1 MKKHYI
7 KQSNPQTIHSLFM
20 LPDLFSSFL
29 LILLQLIHFS
39 NNFHFHYFT
48 SFSFCLS
55 LSLTVSIFFSI
66 HLYLSLFACLTL
78 FLSVSLNLL
87 LSVSLLF
94 YPSLC
99 IHLFPSFCL
108 LLQSPSLCISLCPS
122 MCLFLSLSL
131 LLSSIFTSHL
141 FVCLFPSL
149 FLFLSPIPQIESYCR
164 LDSFEQSV
172 SVNQLLRADSFDSPR
187 CKSLHTP
194 SDRLWFVHFWQKV
207 HFVHSYFEQET
218 QSDEVKSLRESRK
231 WLVPENIDLILQK
244 RFKGIK
250 MNVLLF
256 SNDKRLN

>member
-39 NNFHFHYFT
+39 NNFHFHCFT

-141 FVCLFPSL
+141 FVCLFPSVSL
-149 FLFLSPIPQIESYCR
+149 SVSYSSNRIILPIRFFWTIRFSKPVVASRLLWFTTMQKFAHPVWQALVCSFLTESALCSFLFRAGNSVGWSEESAR
-164 LDSFEQSV
+164 IKKMT
-172 SVNQLLRADSFDSPR
+172 RA
-187 CKSLHTP
+187 
-194 SDRLWFVHFWQKV
+194 
-207 HFVHSYFEQET
+207 
-218 QSDEVKSLRESRK
+218 RK
-231 WLVPENIDLILQK
+231 Y
-244 RFKGIK
+244 
-250 MNVLLF
+250 
-256 SNDKRLN
+256 RLNLAEKVQRYKDECAIIFKW